1 MSHRIQLA
9 TADPAALQAML
20 GLEKYLSQSGLD
32 KNLFELIKIRASQLN
47 GCAYC
52 LNMHTRDALKIG
64 ETPQRIFLL
73 DAWRETKLYT
83 PKERAV
89 LALTEKVTLISK
101 GPISDEVYAEA
112 KAHLSDQ
119 QLAAVLMAI
128 VTING
133 WNRLGITLENELD

>member
-20 GLEKYLSQSGLD
+20 ALEKYLSQSGLD
-32 KNLFELIKIRASQLN
+32 KKLFELIKIRASQLN

-73 DAWRETKLYT
+73 DAWRETTLYT
-83 PKERAV
+83 PIERAV
-89 LALTEKVTLISK
+89 LALTEKVTLISE
-101 GPISDEVYAEA
+101 GPISDEVYDEA
-112 KAHLSDQ
+112 KAHLTDQ

-128 VTING
+128 VTINA

>member
-101 GPISDEVYAEA
+101 GPISDEAYAEA

>member
-20 GLEKYLSQSGLD
+20 ALEKYLSQSGLD
-32 KNLFELIKIRASQLN
+32 KKLFELIKIRVSQLN

-83 PKERAV
+83 PIERAV
-89 LALTEKVTLISK
+89 LALTEKVTLISE
-101 GPISDEVYAEA
+101 GPISDEVYDEA
-112 KAHLSDQ
+112 KAHLTDQ

-128 VTING
+128 VTINA